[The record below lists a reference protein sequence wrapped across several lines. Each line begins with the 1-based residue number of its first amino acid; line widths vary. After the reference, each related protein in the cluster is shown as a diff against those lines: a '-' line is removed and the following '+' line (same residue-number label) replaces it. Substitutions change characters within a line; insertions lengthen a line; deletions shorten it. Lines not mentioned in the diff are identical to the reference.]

1 MSVLALGFAAALL
14 RFPQNDGFL
23 TLDEALTIAEGNS
36 FAIRTAE
43 SQVNEAEATRKLAQS
58 AIGPGASITTTT
70 SFSNFEGGGSF
81 GPSGSSTTTSVQLG
95 VQQVLDI
102 SGINKS
108 KIRAAGFNIEAQRS
122 GIDVAKNTLRGQV
135 RAKFFAVSQ
144 AAEALEIQEAT
155 KTANEERLE
164 KARIRLQEG
173 AIPRFDVL
181 RLETQVRQSEQAII
195 DAKGRLK
202 NAKQDLNNT
211 LGRAIETEFE
221 VQTAPSLV
229 ELEQPVDELVQ
240 AALESRPEVEQ
251 VDWAIKSLT
260 EARKAE
266 EKAGRPSLRLQA
278 AYTRNINPNFGQ
290 TDGQTSAQAVFTIP
304 IVTGGA
310 VAANARSAKER
321 EERAKISQE
330 QVLLGIA
337 LEVRTA
343 MTEFQTAHENFV
355 TAEQNVELA
364 KEALRLAQLR
374 YDEGVGILLDVTT
387 SQADLTSAMN
397 SRSIAAYRVRIAY
410 AALQKAVGQDDLNNL
425 QREEK
430 PDEEQKSEDK
440 N

>member
-1 MSVLALGFAAALL
+1 MSVLAFGFAAALL
-14 RFPQNDGFL
+14 RLPQDDGFL
-23 TLDEALTIAEGNS
+23 TLDEALSIAEKNS

-43 SQVNEAEATRKLAQS
+43 SELLEAEASRKLALS
-58 AIGPGASITTTT
+58 VIGPGASITTTT
-70 SFSNFEGGGSF
+70 SYASFEGGGSF

-108 KIRAAGFNIEAQRS
+108 RIRSAGFNFESQKS
-122 GIDVAKNTLRGQV
+122 GLDVARNTLRGQV
-135 RAKFFAVSQ
+135 RTKFFAVSQ
-144 AAEALEIQEAT
+144 ASEALEIQQVA
-155 KTANEERLE
+155 KAANEERLE
-164 KARIRLQEG
+164 KARIRLQAG

-195 DAKGRLK
+195 DAKGRLT

-211 LGRAIETEFE
+211 LGRSIATEFE

-229 ELEQPVDELVQ
+229 ALDKPVDELVQ

-251 VDWAIKSLT
+251 VDWAIRSLI

-278 AYTRNINPNFGQ
+278 AYTRVINPNFGQ
-290 TDGQTSAQAVFTIP
+290 AEGQTTAQAVFSIP
-304 IVTGGA
+304 IVTGGSIE
-310 VAANARSAKER
+310 ANARSAKER

-343 MTEFQTAHENFV
+343 MTEFHTAHENYV
-355 TAEQNVELA
+355 TSVQNVELA
-364 KEALRLAQLR
+364 QETLRLAQLR

-397 SRSIAAYRVRIAY
+397 SRSIAAYRVRIAF
-410 AALQKAVGQDDLNNL
+410 AALQRAVGQDDLNNL

-430 PDEEQKSEDK
+430 PQEQQKSEDK